1 MIDPKRKY
9 FDFILG
15 KSILL
20 ELGNVCLLYTWDICM
35 YIYFLKSIYMWFF
48 FPQNSFIE
56 RILLSVSI
64 RMIIIIKKSNS
75 EPKSN
80 CERPLALLSF
90 LCTVPN
96 FQPIDVVIFSS
107 FFFFFNSNTNEKNE
121 FWIWIPP
128 RMGNPQL
135 LRMGCA
141 SASPPFS
148 QIISYWYL
156 I

>member
-1 MIDPKRKY
+1 MSACC
-9 FDFILG
+9 ILEIYVCIYISLNL
-15 KSILL
+15 SIC
-20 ELGNVCLLYTWDICM
+20 V
-35 YIYFLKSIYMWFF
+35 FF
-48 FPQNSFIE
+48 FSQNSFIE

-107 FFFFFNSNTNEKNE
+107 FFFFLILIQMKKMNFE
-121 FWIWIPP
+121 FEYLQGWGIH
-128 RMGNPQL
+128 
-135 LRMGCA
+135 
-141 SASPPFS
+141 SFS
-148 QIISYWYL
+148 GWVVPVPHHPSHK
-156 I
+156 

>member
-1 MIDPKRKY
+1 MSACC
-9 FDFILG
+9 ILEIYVCIYISLNL
-15 KSILL
+15 SIC
-20 ELGNVCLLYTWDICM
+20 V
-35 YIYFLKSIYMWFF
+35 FF
-48 FPQNSFIE
+48 FSQNSFIE

-107 FFFFFNSNTNEKNE
+107 FFFFFNYNTNEKNE
-121 FWIWIPP
+121 F
-128 RMGNPQL
+128 
-135 LRMGCA
+135 
-141 SASPPFS
+141 
-148 QIISYWYL
+148 
-156 I
+156 